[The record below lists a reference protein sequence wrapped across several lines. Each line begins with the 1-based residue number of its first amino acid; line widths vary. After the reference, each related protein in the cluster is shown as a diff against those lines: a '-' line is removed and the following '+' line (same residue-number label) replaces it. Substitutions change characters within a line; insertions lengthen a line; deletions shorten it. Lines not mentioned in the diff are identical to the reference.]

1 MQTIELTV
9 AVEGIA
15 GLDQALTM
23 AATVFVPESP
33 LPSCPAVFAF
43 PGGGYSRCY
52 FDLRIGDGTAYS
64 QAQHHT
70 DGGVVLVAIDHLC
83 TGDSSSP
90 VDPLAVTL
98 EQLAEANAIA
108 AGAITR
114 RIETGSLG
122 VDAPPIRLSGS
133 VGIGQSMGGCI
144 LTVQQGRWATFD
156 AVAFLGWSG
165 RHTAFPDPSGGS
177 LAIAVPGRG
186 DDLRTAALPTMF
198 TSEQFRYC
206 FHYDDVPAAVVA
218 ADLGESEGGDW
229 RSSGA
234 PPCAITMLAPGVV
247 AGEAAA
253 IRAPVLVACGE
264 RDVVPDPHAEPAAYP
279 LSSDVTLTITP
290 RMSHMHNFA
299 GTREQL
305 WDRLL
310 SWVNTVVPG
319 VDFAG

>member
-9 AVEGIA
+9 VAEGIA
-15 GLDQALTM
+15 GLDQALPM
-23 AATVFVPESP
+23 AATVFLPEAP
-33 LPSCPAVFAF
+33 PPSCPAVFAF
-43 PGGGYSRCY
+43 PGGGYSRRY
-52 FDLRIGDGTAYS
+52 FDLRIDDGTAYS

-70 DGGVVLVAIDHLC
+70 DRGVVLVVIDHLC
-83 TGDSSSP
+83 TGDSATP
-90 VDPLAVTL
+90 ADPLAVTL
-98 EQLAEANAIA
+98 EQLAEANAMA

-122 VDAPPIRLSGS
+122 ADGPPIRLSGA

-165 RHTAFPDPSGGS
+165 RHTAFPDPSGGT
-177 LAIAVPGRG
+177 LPITVPARD
-186 DDLRTAALPTMF
+186 DDLRAAPTPTMF
-198 TSEQFRYC
+198 TPEQFRFC
-206 FHYDDVPAAVVA
+206 FHYDDVPTEVVD
-218 ADLGESEGGDW
+218 ADLGGGEGGDW

-234 PPCAITMLAPGVV
+234 PPCAVTMLAPGVV
-247 AGEAAA
+247 AAEAAA
-253 IRAPVLVACGE
+253 ITVPVLVACGE

-305 WDRLL
+305 WDRLI

-319 VDFAG
+319 VGLAG